1 MRTLIPW
8 ATALNRPEVVPPV
21 ATSSW
26 LAARAGNV
34 VAVLPEPTAMSSSS
48 MPSSRQYPRSRAMY
62 DGAAA
67 MLPSPRLTF
76 TISGCRAA
84 ATAAGATALAEACA
98 LLVPG
103 ALSPPAVGAAP
114 PAGAGAGVELPP
126 QAASTSA
133 HATSKLAGN
142 DRTLMAALQYD
153 DSEYSLCGGFAGKR
167 KDAARCKRWKRAPGG
182 CSTVT

>member
-8 ATALNRPEVVPPV
+8 ATALNKPEVVPPV

-34 VAVLPEPTAMSSSS
+34 VAVLPEPTEMSSSS

-62 DGAAA
+62 EGAAA

-84 ATAAGATALAEACA
+84 ASAAGATVALEAA
-98 LLVPG
+98 AVLAAGVLPG
-103 ALSPPAVGAAP
+103 D
-114 PAGAGAGVELPP
+114 GVELPV
-126 QAASTSA
+126 QAASDSA
-133 HATSKLAGN
+133 HATSKLARN
-142 DRTLMAALQYD
+142 DRTLMAA
-153 DSEYSLCGGFAGKR
+153 
-167 KDAARCKRWKRAPGG
+167 
-182 CSTVT
+182 